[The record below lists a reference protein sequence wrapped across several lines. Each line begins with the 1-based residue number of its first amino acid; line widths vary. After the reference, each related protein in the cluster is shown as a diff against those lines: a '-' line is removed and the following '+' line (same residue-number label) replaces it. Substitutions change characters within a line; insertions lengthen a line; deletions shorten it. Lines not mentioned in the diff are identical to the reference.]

1 MIEKL
6 KSELLSI
13 SNPKKAEGLKRFFKT
28 AKGQYGE
35 GDIFI
40 GVTVPKLR
48 ALALKYSGMSPKEAT
63 LLLHSP
69 VHEERLV
76 SLFILIRKFEKGDE
90 NEKEWIYSNYLKST
104 SWINNWDLVDLSADK
119 IVGAY
124 LYDKQKDILYTL
136 AKSSSLWERRISI
149 IATFNFIKKGN
160 CEETFKIIEILLND
174 KHDLIH
180 KAAGWMLREAG
191 KRCSEDLLKEFLLKN
206 YKVMPRTMLR
216 YAIERMPEEIRKTY
230 LYGTA

>member
-13 SNPKKAEGLKRFFKT
+13 SDPHKAAGLKRFFKT

-40 GVTVPKLR
+40 GVTVPQLR
-48 ALALKYSGMSPKEAT
+48 KISFQYSGIPAEEAI

-76 SLFILIRKFEKGDE
+76 ALFILIKKFDKGGE
-90 NEKEWIYSNYLKST
+90 NEKEWIYNNYLGST

-119 IVGAY
+119 IVGEY
-124 LYDKQKDILYTL
+124 LYDKQKDILYKL

-160 CEETFKIIEILLND
+160 CEETFKISEMLLND

-191 KRCSEDLLKEFLLKN
+191 KRCSEDLLKQFLSR
-206 YKVMPRTMLR
+206 YCRIMPRTMLR
-216 YAIERMPEEIRKTY
+216 YAIERMPEETRKAF
-230 LYGTA
+230 LNGTA

>member
-13 SNPKKAEGLKRFFKT
+13 SDPKKAEGLKRFFKT

-40 GVTVPKLR
+40 GVTVPQLR
-48 ALALKYSGMSPKEAT
+48 KIALQYSVIPAEKAL

-76 SLFILIRKFEKGDE
+76 ALFILIKKFDKGDE
-90 NEKEWIYSNYLKST
+90 NEKEWIYNNYLGCT

-119 IVGAY
+119 IVGEY

-149 IATFNFIKKGN
+149 IATFTFIKKGN
-160 CEETFKIIEILLND
+160 CEETFKISEMLLGD

-191 KRCSEDLLKEFLLKN
+191 KRCSEDLLKQFLLRH
-206 YKVMPRTMLR
+206 YRIMPRTMLR
-216 YAIERMPEEIRKTY
+216 YAIERMPEETRKAF